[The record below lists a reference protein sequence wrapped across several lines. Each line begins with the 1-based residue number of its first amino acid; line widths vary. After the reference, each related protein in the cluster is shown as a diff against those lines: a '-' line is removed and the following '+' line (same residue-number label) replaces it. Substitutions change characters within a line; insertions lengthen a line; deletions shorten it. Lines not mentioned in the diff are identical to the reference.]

1 MDTVYIFLQHY
12 WWFIIS
18 LLGALL
24 VFLLFVQGGQGM
36 LYLIGRTD
44 TERNLIVNT
53 LGRKWELTFTTL
65 VTFGGAFFA
74 SFPLF
79 YSTSFGGAFYVWM
92 LILLVFV
99 IQAVA
104 YEFRRKPSNFL
115 GEKTYN
121 WFLLINGV
129 LGAFL
134 LGTAVA
140 TLFTGAPFTVDRANF
155 GNLEGFNTISRWS
168 TSWYGLDALA
178 DPRNIL
184 LGLAVLFLSRVLG
197 LLYFMNSIDDETIF
211 ARSRRYL
218 KWNAGLFLLFFL
230 PFLLLLLL
238 SEGAAVDPVS
248 GVISVEPYKYLHN
261 LLAMP
266 LVLVALLAGVVGV
279 LWGIGVGIFRG
290 CRCGIC
296 PAGAGTVLTV
306 LALLLTAGYNHTA
319 YYPSLTDLQSSLT
332 IYNSSSSRFTL
343 YVMAIVS
350 ILVPFVAGYIWYVWR
365 AMGRKRISEQELQ
378 EEGDHLY

>member
-155 GNLEGFNTISRWS
+155 GTLEGFNTISRWS

-290 CRCGIC
+290 CRCGIW

>member
-115 GEKTYN
+115 GEKTYD

-155 GNLEGFNTISRWS
+155 GNLDGFNTISRWA
-168 TSWYGLDALA
+168 TPWYGLDALA

-211 ARSRRYL
+211 ARSRHYL
-218 KWNAGLFLLFFL
+218 RWNAGLFLLFFL

-238 SEGAAVDPVS
+238 SDGAAVDPVS
-248 GVISVEPYKYLHN
+248 GAISVEPYKYLHN

-266 LVLVALLAGVVGV
+266 PVLAILLAGVVGV
-279 LWGIGVGIFRG
+279 LWGIGAGIFKG
-290 CRCGIC
+290 CRRSFWF
-296 PAGAGTVLTV
+296 AGGGTVLAV

-319 YYPSLTDLQSSLT
+319 YYPSLADLQSSLT

-350 ILVPFVAGYIWYVWR
+350 ILVPFVVAYIWYVWR

-378 EEGDHLY
+378 EESDHLY